1 VRRLQRGLV
10 LVHSVRL
17 FALRRRVVL
26 ALRTLRTTPSSLTN
40 EERRASNLSVQ
51 IPIRGINEVHLCL
64 HDGAG
69 LALVVDTKD
78 FLAQLEGAAF
88 GARGNGFEEGHGALA
103 VDDALGVELGYAG
116 DAGIAGGL
124 RGVEVDYFLGGFL
137 EGEDDGVGWEG
148 GEVGVQFLSRF
159 VSLHI
164 MVVVVSCASSYIEE
178 VELVDCGSNACSEE

>member
-1 VRRLQRGLV
+1 
-10 LVHSVRL
+10 
-17 FALRRRVVL
+17 
-26 ALRTLRTTPSSLTN
+26 
-40 EERRASNLSVQ
+40 
-51 IPIRGINEVHLCL
+51 
-64 HDGAG
+64 
-69 LALVVDTKD
+69 
-78 FLAQLEGAAF
+78 
-88 GARGNGFEEGHGALA
+88 
-103 VDDALGVELGYAG
+103 
-116 DAGIAGGL
+116 L